1 MLSIGFILPPSTNA
15 KPFRQVPLT
24 SLYLLTI
31 LQEKFG
37 SKIDV
42 STIDLRGVK
51 EDSIPFYVPEKDI
64 YFYTVMSPEWED
76 VTHVH
81 KMIKNMYPHSKH
93 IAGGVHV
100 YLYQENSLKMFDSIS
115 IGAGEITIIE
125 IVADLLA
132 GKELKQIY
140 EFEKLST
147 IDINNYPIPLR
158 SFLPKAAVA
167 QTGLLVGKNY
177 NLLTSDVLFSRWCPF
192 HCAFC
197 VNITFGKTKFRS
209 PKLMEE
215 EIEYLKKEYKVE
227 ALVLKDDNG
236 IPVQRDI
243 ARPFLEAIARTNIKW
258 RGQSRA
264 NGIPEEMVKLA
275 AESGCTDIAIG
286 IESASPKVLKA
297 IDKKIDLNEAKKY
310 IQLLKKYN
318 IGARL
323 LLIMGLPGEDENI
336 YSKMLNFVNE
346 TEPTS
351 VVLSLF
357 SPYPG
362 SPMMNNPKKYGIKLL
377 QHKYKQLRNYF
388 GRLDK
393 NEKPELFYKYDEVTP
408 WGKSLPN
415 ETILSYYA
423 DLQDIFRDRGLN
435 F

>member
-37 SKIDV
+37 NKIDV

-51 EDSIPFYVPEKDI
+51 EDSVQYYIPEKDV
-64 YFYTVMSPEWED
+64 YLYTVMSPEWED
-76 VTHVH
+76 VLYVH
-81 KMIKNMYPHSKH
+81 KSIKNMYPQAKH

-100 YLYQENSLKMFDSIS
+100 YLFQEESLKVFDSIS

-125 IVADLLA
+125 IVSDILN
-132 GKELKQIY
+132 GREPKQIY
-140 EFEKLST
+140 RYEALGT
-147 IDINNYPIPLR
+147 IDINEYPTPLR
-158 SFLPKAAVA
+158 SFLPKNAVA
-167 QTGLLVGKNY
+167 QTGLLVGKNS
-177 NLLTSDVLFSRWCPF
+177 NLIASDALFSRWCPF

-209 PKLMEE
+209 PLLIEK
-215 EIEYLKKEYKVE
+215 EIEYLKKEYKIE

-236 IPVQRDI
+236 IPIQRDI
-243 ARPFLEAIARTNIKW
+243 AKTFLEAIARTNIKW

-264 NGIPEEMVKLA
+264 NGISEDMVRLA

-286 IESASPKVLKA
+286 IESASPQVIKA
-297 IDKKIDLNEAKKY
+297 IDKKIDLEEAKKY

-336 YSKMLNFVNE
+336 YSQMLSFVNE

-362 SPMMNNPKKYGIKLL
+362 SPMMKNPEKYGIKLL
-377 QHKYKQLRNYF
+377 QHEYRQLRNYF
-388 GRLDK
+388 GRLDR

-408 WGKSLPN
+408 WGKSLSN
-415 ETILSYYA
+415 ETLLRYYA
-423 DLQDIFRDRGLN
+423 DLQGIFRDRGLN